1 MDARIAPLEPPYS
14 QEIQS
19 ALDRWMPPGRGLPP
33 LALFR
38 TVVRHEHLSERMRGL
53 GAVFL
58 GPGSLLPPR
67 VRELL
72 ILRTSARCGA
82 EYEWGVHVAG
92 FAAMVGLDPAVVGAT
107 AVAPPS
113 VSASPG
119 APAAAPPGHA
129 AIEERDRLVLA
140 LADELHDTST
150 VSAPLWARL
159 AATYEPPQLLEMIA
173 VAGFYHLIAYTVNAV
188 AVAHEPWAARF
199 PAEGAA

>member
-1 MDARIAPLEPPYS
+1 MDTRIAPLEPPYT

-19 ALDRWMPPGRGLPP
+19 ALDRWMPPGRGVPP

-58 GPGSLLPPR
+58 GRGSLVPAR

-72 ILRTSARCGA
+72 VLRTSARCGA

-92 FAAMVGLDPAVVGAT
+92 FAAMVGLDAAVVRAT
-107 AVAPPS
+107 VLAAPEDP
-113 VSASPG
+113 ASPG
-119 APAAAPPGHA
+119 TPAATGDATA
-129 AIEERDRLVLA
+129 AVDARDRLVLA

-150 VSAPLWARL
+150 VSAALWARL
-159 AATYEPPQLLEMIA
+159 AAAYEPPQLLEMIA
-173 VAGFYHLIAYTVNAV
+173 IAGFYHLIAYTVNAL
-188 AVAHEPWAARF
+188 AIAHEPWAAQF
-199 PAEGAA
+199 PPGKKG